1 MDLTKHKQVHHDC
14 LSKAEYFQNI
24 DFPAIATVFREAA
37 DCMAEMIDVL
47 DKLNE
52 LTVEEAQGEHNE

>member
-1 MDLTKHKQVHHDC
+1 MDLTKHKQIQCNC

-24 DFPAIATVFREAA
+24 DFPVIATAFREAA
-37 DCMAEMIDVL
+37 DSMAEMIDVL

-52 LTVEEAQGEHNE
+52 LTVDDGQGEANE